1 MKKSIRVSKML
12 KVQTNPVTGFSAYV
26 HEDGRAFFTF
36 NSLVKL
42 IGIGN
47 VALTKIIESKGV
59 INYSSEFPELLT
71 EGGFQGV
78 INLVDCRDLKTII
91 RAYNPTS
98 EIQKARKEE
107 IIDTLLDA
115 GSVAYAYHLCG
126 YEMKKAE
133 QPKLNPDE
141 TLRFN
146 IESALKIETVEDPM
160 IKSLLANKL
169 KGILAET
176 QNLLAGD
183 LPIGAVHCA
192 ELLGYKCDRSIST
205 RLGNYVVSKVKSLGR
220 TSHGQYSVHTYNRED
235 IEQHIHDFF
244 KMEQQKLDKA
254 QK

>member
-1 MKKSIRVSKML
+1 V
-12 KVQTNPVTGFSAYV
+12 
-26 HEDGRAFFTF
+26 
-36 NSLVKL
+36 
-42 IGIGN
+42 
-47 VALTKIIESKGV
+47 ESKGV
-59 INYSSEFPELLT
+59 VNYSSEFSEVLT
-71 EGGFQGV
+71 EGGIQGG
-78 INLVDCRDLKTII
+78 INLIDCRDLKTII

-126 YEMKKAE
+126 YEMKKVE
-133 QPKLNPDE
+133 TKIVQLNPVE
-141 TLRFN
+141 E
-146 IESALKIETVEDPM
+146 IERLTQVSNQIEEVRDPM

-205 RLGNYVVSKVKSLGR
+205 RLGNYVASKVKSLGR

-254 QK
+254 RKQLESNWTNE